1 MEAKTPALADK
12 HLWLSVGSV
21 VSILVAKYLKIEIG
35 PDVLATIA
43 GIVVGYIT
51 NSKLKEGK
59 VSAALIEAGHVE
71 KPAADAKPGDAASKA

>member
-1 MEAKTPALADK
+1 MEAKTPVLQDK

-21 VSILVAKYLKIEIG
+21 LSLLAAKYLKIEIG
-35 PDVLATIA
+35 PDLIA
-43 GIVVGYIT
+43 GIVTIVVGYIT

-59 VSAALIEAGHVE
+59 ISAALIESGAAE